1 VRISSSNEPNRLQAA
16 CPVSLILPSLTSCA
30 PSPGLG
36 TDPARASSRAGGHR
50 DADHNY
56 SVALSRT
63 CTIVALFFL
72 GCLALLGVP
81 GSACAGEPPHW
92 LKKDTVDR
100 LFPQAAAYTGPM
112 SGKPPAMP
120 VYSTGRHIGF
130 LFSTDELTDVVG
142 FSGAPFNFVVGL
154 DLQGKITGVVLVEHH
169 EPIIDYNHM
178 GAQLTRFIAQYAGL
192 DLGGSFSFSSQGAP
206 GGINGISGATVSAR
220 AFNHAIVQSARLVA
234 RSRGLT
240 RGAAS
245 AAMINTTSFEPLT
258 WSELIAAGAVQRMQ
272 IPHGGKAD
280 TGNQETALELHAAM
294 VNPTSIGRNLL
305 GPMRYGEYVAPYG
318 PQDLIVLLMG
328 KGPYS
333 FVGTRVFDTG
343 TFDRVRIEQGAHTFE
358 LRREPKLYQFLPF
371 VSAKGAPKFDEID
384 LFRIPAEKGIDVLA
398 PWQVVIAMGDG
409 SGAQTREFKLSYTL
423 PSRFVLPPAA
433 PSAEE
438 PLEAPWRE
446 SWRAQTGNIVVL
458 GLGLLVLT
466 VLLVALDRLTRH
478 ARLYQ
483 AVRIGFL
490 LFTLV
495 WIGWIAGA
503 QLSIINVFAWLRGL
517 INGNGLA
524 VLLADPL
531 LCVLLVFVVASFV
544 IWGRGVYC
552 GWLCPFGALQEL
564 LAKLARVVSLPQ
576 WSPSYRAHRMLW
588 RLKYVSLAVLAVAT
602 LYGLETMAVAAEIE
616 PFKTAISLRMDRA
629 WPFVAYALLLLSAGL
644 FVERAFCR
652 FLCPLGAVMA
662 IGGRLR
668 RFTPFR
674 STPLKRRPEC
684 GSPCQ
689 LCAKRCPIQA
699 IEPSGAINMDECF
712 YCLDCQVIHN
722 DANVCPPLVNAA
734 KRNRNRIGGGRPLSL
749 PES

>member
-1 VRISSSNEPNRLQAA
+1 MLSLNLCAA
-16 CPVSLILPSLTSCA
+16 
-30 PSPGLG
+30 SPGLG
-36 TDPARASSRAGGHR
+36 TRTESSSSQPGEHHG
-50 DADHNY
+50 ADHHD
-56 SVALSRT
+56 SAALSRL
-63 CTIVALFFL
+63 CTIAALAFL
-72 GCLALLGVP
+72 ACLALLGIPESV
-81 GSACAGEPPHW
+81 CAREQPQW

-112 SGKPPAMP
+112 SGKPPAMR
-120 VYSTGRHIGF
+120 VYSAGRPIGF
-130 LFSTDELTDVVG
+130 LFSTADLTDVVG

-154 DLQGKITGVVLVEHH
+154 DLQGKIVGVVLVEHH

-178 GAQLTRFIAQYAGL
+178 GAQLKRFIEQYAGL
-192 DLGGSFSFSSQGAP
+192 DLRGSISLSGKGTP

-240 RGAAS
+240 AGAAS
-245 AAMINTTSFEPLT
+245 AAMIDTVKFEPLT
-258 WSELIAAGAVQRMQ
+258 WSELIAAGAVERIR
-272 IPHGGKAD
+272 IPEGGNAG
-280 TGNQETALELHAAM
+280 TGNQDVALELHAAM
-294 VNPTSIGRNLL
+294 LNPTSIGRNLL
-305 GPMRYGEYVAPYG
+305 GPMRYGELVAPYG

-333 FVGTRVFDTG
+333 FVGTKVFDTG
-343 TFDRVRIEQGAHTFE
+343 TFDRIRIEQGARTFV
-358 LRREPKLYQFLPF
+358 LKRESQHYQYLPF
-371 VSAKGAPKFDEID
+371 VSAKGAPKFDEIY
-384 LFRIPAEKGIDVLA
+384 LFRIPAESGIDVLA
-398 PWQVVIAMGDG
+398 PWQVVVVMGDG
-409 SGAQTREFKLSYTL
+409 SRSGAQTREFKLSYTL
-423 PSRFVLPPAA
+423 PSRFVLPPAD
-433 PSAEE
+433 PSAQD
-438 PLEAPWRE
+438 PLDAPWRE
-446 SWRAQTGNIVVL
+446 SWRAQAHNIVVL
-458 GLGLLVLT
+458 GVGLLLLT
-466 VLLVALDRLTRH
+466 VLLIAMDRLTRH

-483 AVRIGFL
+483 ALRIGYL

-503 QLSIINVFAWLRGL
+503 QLSIINVFAWLRAL

-531 LCVLLVFVVASFV
+531 LCVLLAFVIVSFV
-544 IWGRGVYC
+544 IWGRGVFC

-576 WSPSYRAHRMLW
+576 WSPSYRAHRKLW
-588 RLKYVSLAVLAVAT
+588 PLKYVSLAVLAVAT

-616 PFKTAISLRMDRA
+616 PFKTVISLRMDRA
-629 WPFVAYALLLLSAGL
+629 WPFVVYALVILAAGL

-652 FLCPLGAVMA
+652 FLCPLGAAMA

-668 RFTPFR
+668 LRRFTV
-674 STPLKRRPEC
+674 LKRRKEC

-689 LCAKRCPIQA
+689 LCANRCPIQA

-722 DANVCPPLVNAA
+722 DATVCPPLVYES
-734 KRNRNRIGGGRPLSL
+734 KRNRKL
-749 PES
+749 PVAAPTPTPAAE

>member
-1 VRISSSNEPNRLQAA
+1 M
-16 CPVSLILPSLTSCA
+16 
-30 PSPGLG
+30 
-36 TDPARASSRAGGHR
+36 
-50 DADHNY
+50 
-56 SVALSRT
+56 
-63 CTIVALFFL
+63 CTIAALAFL
-72 GCLALLGVP
+72 VCLALLGIPESV
-81 GSACAGEPPHW
+81 CAREQPQW

-100 LFPQAAAYTGPM
+100 LFPQAAAYTGQM

-120 VYSTGRHIGF
+120 VYSAGRPIGF

-154 DLQGKITGVVLVEHH
+154 DLQGKIVGVVLVEHH

-178 GAQLTRFIAQYAGL
+178 GAQLKRFIEQYAGL
-192 DLGGSFSFSSQGAP
+192 DLGGSISLSGKGTP

-240 RGAAS
+240 AGAAS
-245 AAMINTTSFEPLT
+245 AAMIDTVKFEPLT
-258 WSELIAAGAVQRMQ
+258 WSELVAAGAVQRIQ
-272 IPHGGKAD
+272 IPQGGKAG
-280 TGNQETALELHAAM
+280 TGNQDLALELHAAV

-318 PQDLIVLLMG
+318 LHDLIVMLMG

-333 FVGTRVFDTG
+333 FVGTKVFDTA
-343 TFDRVRIEQGAHTFE
+343 TFDRVRIEQGARTFV
-358 LRREPKLYQFLPF
+358 LKRKPQQFQYLPF
-371 VSAKGAPKFDEID
+371 VSAKGAPKFDEIY
-384 LFRIPAEKGIDVLA
+384 LFRIPAEMGIDVLA
-398 PWQVVIAMGDG
+398 PWQLVIVVEDG
-409 SGAQTREFKLSYTL
+409 SGSGAKTREFKLSYSL
-423 PSRFVLPPAA
+423 PSRFILPPAE
-433 PSAEE
+433 PSAQE
-438 PLEAPWRE
+438 PLDAPWRE
-446 SWRAQTGNIVVL
+446 SWRAQAHNIVVL

-466 VLLVALDRLTRH
+466 VLLIAMDRLTRH
-478 ARLYQ
+478 ARFYQ
-483 AVRIGFL
+483 ALRIGFL

-503 QLSIINVFAWLRGL
+503 QLSIINVFAWLRAL
-517 INGNGLA
+517 INGNGVA

-531 LCVLLVFVVASFV
+531 LCVLLAFVVVSFV
-544 IWGRGVYC
+544 IWGRGVFC

-564 LAKLARVVSLPQ
+564 LAKLARVVSFPQ

-616 PFKTAISLRMDRA
+616 PFKTVISLRMDRA
-629 WPFVAYALLLLSAGL
+629 WPFVAYALVLLAAGL

-652 FLCPLGAVMA
+652 FLCPLGAAMA
-662 IGGRLR
+662 VGGRLR
-668 RFTPFR
+668 RFT
-674 STPLKRRPEC
+674 TLKRRSEC

-689 LCAKRCPIQA
+689 LCARRCPIQA

-712 YCLDCQVIHN
+712 YCLDCQVVHN
-722 DANVCPPLVNAA
+722 DASVCPPLVYEA
-734 KRNRNRIGGGRPLSL
+734 KRNRKLAVATPTPIPAA
-749 PES
+749 E